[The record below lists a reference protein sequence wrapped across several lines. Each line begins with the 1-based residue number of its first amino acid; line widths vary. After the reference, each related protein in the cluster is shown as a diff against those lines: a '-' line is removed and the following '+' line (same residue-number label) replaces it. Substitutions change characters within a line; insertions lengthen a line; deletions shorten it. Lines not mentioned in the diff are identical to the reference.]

1 MSFPFSAWDY
11 RHYSLLHAEEEAAY
25 YNQFI
30 QLMEKKCLGPL
41 PAARGRP
48 RGSPSGQS
56 PEKGPRF
63 SSLSRQEHL
72 LYLRLLQ
79 MYQHRVVGEPTALEQ
94 EEIACLADL
103 HKRVVEEQKEFAA
116 SFKDLPDVRESYG
129 IIHPDALRFAKEC
142 LRRDL
147 ERLLHYPSHFEPH
160 SELPLDRLNESLP
173 RLLATPLQLGRCPV
187 LKRPALDEDCSVE
200 IDYGQLSRRFL
211 CEDTK
216 GAGVH
221 PSIGP
226 PSEDSMGFRLA
237 LEHRANVLLELET
250 MVVLLNNHGPE
261 FDSPWELPLCVKQD
275 AESGHNVACLDAAIP
290 SAAFSKRRK
299 NQLCYDFATRIC
311 MTCSSSITSKVT
323 PQAGQDAKE
332 EPELIDDLFGPVKD
346 METFGVEPKIVPL
359 SPPGGSEGAPQE
371 CSGAAPLSRGA
382 IEGAHLDCFSAAP
395 VPRGGNECAPPECSG
410 AAPFSMGGSEGAPP
424 EHSSAAPALKNIL
437 PDSAASPDRT
447 EVKLMSPRLRSSSR
461 SPTKRIPT
469 TPRGSAESACSCS
482 SRIVTRRA
490 KQQCAYC
497 SRRASESPIRS
508 PTPSSDGLVIDD
520 DLVID
525 EDEPPDEG
533 VGPVAQDVAP
543 AKRLEGV
550 VPTEQS
556 QTGGGDARP
565 SGAEPMER
573 VKPHSEMERL
583 PTATDKNVPDEG
595 TTSSALKT
603 DQDRSEESSGQKAS
617 ATDRVGSAQNAHA
630 GTGVGGGDGVPP
642 LPDSET
648 VCYHLWEM
656 GASRILL
663 RVRVHAVAEN
673 GNDRW
678 SVLPKLDYN
687 AKYGA
692 EAFTRAELV
701 RQMAHLV
708 FIPNSRLLRVR
719 VDVRSSKV
727 LLTEELGTGDLPT
740 LSSSFR
746 PDELFYRAS
755 YVLGRLSELGPG
767 HYILDHKKDRATV
780 QVLKT
785 AEDKGSLDLHTVVQQ
800 RTIALNADCLAGP
813 EEVLPLDPCVVLPVA
828 FRGNQIPAT
837 FPVKHR
843 ATKKAKRLAAST
855 GETSSP
861 PET

>member
-1 MSFPFSAWDY
+1 EHEFPV
-11 RHYSLLHAEEEAAY
+11 
-25 YNQFI
+25 Q
-30 QLMEKKCLGPL
+30 CLGLQALL
-41 PAARGRP
+41 PPACGGRGHLLQPVYSANGKEVPGTSTCCKR
-48 RGSPSGQS
+48 S
-56 PEKGPRF
+56 PE
-63 SSLSRQEHL
+63 
-72 LYLRLLQ
+72 
-79 MYQHRVVGEPTALEQ
+79 
-94 EEIACLADL
+94 DL
-103 HKRVVEEQKEFAA
+103 HKRVVEEQKEFVA
-116 SFKDLPDVRESYG
+116 SFRDLPDVRESYG
-129 IIHPDALRFAKEC
+129 IILPDALRFAKEC
-142 LRRDL
+142 LRQDL

-160 SELPLDRLNESLP
+160 SELPLDCLNESLP

-200 IDYGQLSRRFL
+200 IDYGQLARRFL

-216 GAGVH
+216 EAGVH

-226 PSEDSMGFRLA
+226 LSEDSVGFRLA

-250 MVVLLNNHGPE
+250 MVVLLDNHGPE
-261 FDSPWELPLCVKQD
+261 FDSPWELPLRVKQGAAHLQPLLLSCD
-275 AESGHNVACLDAAIP
+275 VESGHNVACLDAAIP

-311 MTCSSSITSKVT
+311 MTCPSSTSSKVT
-323 PQAGQDAKE
+323 PQAGQDTKE

-359 SPPGGSEGAPQE
+359 S
-371 CSGAAPLSRGA
+371 
-382 IEGAHLDCFSAAP
+382 
-395 VPRGGNECAPPECSG
+395 
-410 AAPFSMGGSEGAPP
+410 
-424 EHSSAAPALKNIL
+424 SSK
-437 PDSAASPDRT
+437 
-447 EVKLMSPRLRSSSR
+447 

-469 TPRGSAESACSCS
+469 TPKGSAESGCSCS

-497 SRRASESPIRS
+497 SRRANESPIRS

-533 VGPVAQDVAP
+533 VGPMAQDAAP
-543 AKRLEGV
+543 AERLEGV

-556 QTGGGDARP
+556 QTGGGDVQP
-565 SGAEPMER
+565 
-573 VKPHSEMERL
+573 SEMERL
-583 PTATDKNVPDEG
+583 PTAVDENVPDEPVVA
-595 TTSSALKT
+595 TACLLC
-603 DQDRSEESSGQKAS
+603 QMPRAS
-617 ATDRVGSAQNAHA
+617 ATTSGRWVRAASCCEFRRTPLQRTGTDRCPPSTASTAGPQDRRSEKFKSRCTNAAITTLHSITGA
-630 GTGVGGGDGVPP
+630 VLIQLDTGV
-642 LPDSET
+642 
-648 VCYHLWEM
+648 
-656 GASRILL
+656 A
-663 RVRVHAVAEN
+663 
-673 GNDRW
+673 W
-678 SVLPKLDYN
+678 SVLPKLEYN

-692 EAFTRAELV
+692 EAFTKAELV

-746 PDELFYRAS
+746 
-755 YVLGRLSELGPG
+755 LGPG

-785 AEDKGSLDLHTVVQQ
+785 AEDKGRSSLDLHTVVQQ
-800 RTIALNADCLAGP
+800 RTFALNADCLAGP

-837 FPVKHR
+837 FPVKRTFGPSLQLCCLHPAAGTATIESTACRLVWRHLSAPGDRFGCMGGMDAEHTGQECVPGTLLRCLHR
-843 ATKKAKRLAAST
+843 VFDRCFAPYDSHPSKVVPSGDRWRHTSRGVVLWVVSILAAGHRST
-855 GETSSP
+855 GPDGLDVVLEVMLEVTL
-861 PET
+861 EVVLDIIFDVILEVFLDVVLKVVLEVILGAVLDVNFDVVL

>member
-11 RHYSLLHAEEEAAY
+11 RHYSLLHAEEEATY
-25 YNQFI
+25 CNQFI
-30 QLMEKKCLGPL
+30 QLMEKKCLGPR

-48 RGSPSGQS
+48 RGSPGRQS

-103 HKRVVEEQKEFAA
+103 HKRVVEEQKEFVA
-116 SFKDLPDVRESYG
+116 SFRDLPDVRESYG

-142 LRRDL
+142 LRQDL

-160 SELPLDRLNESLP
+160 SELPLDCLNESLP

-200 IDYGQLSRRFL
+200 IDYGQLARRLL

-216 GAGVH
+216 EAGVH
-221 PSIGP
+221 PSIGVKL
-226 PSEDSMGFRLA
+226 EVGFHLA
-237 LEHRANVLLELET
+237 LFLYKDVLVHIESMMRCFWGSFTCGREYAD
-250 MVVLLNNHGPE
+250 V
-261 FDSPWELPLCVKQD
+261 
-275 AESGHNVACLDAAIP
+275 ESGHNVACLDAAIP

-311 MTCSSSITSKVT
+311 MTCPSSTSSKVT
-323 PQAGQDAKE
+323 PQAGQDTKE
-332 EPELIDDLFGPVKD
+332 EAELVDDLFGPVKD

-359 SPPGGSEGAPQE
+359 SPPGGSEEAQ
-371 CSGAAPLSRGA
+371 CSGAVPLPRGA
-382 IEGAHLDCFSAAP
+382 IEGAHLDCSSAAP
-395 VPRGGNECAPPECSG
+395 VPREGNERAPPECSG
-410 AAPFSMGGSEGAPP
+410 TAPLSRDGNEGAPP

-469 TPRGSAESACSCS
+469 TPKGSAESGCSCS

-490 KQQCAYC
+490 KQQCPYC

-533 VGPVAQDVAP
+533 VGPVAQDAAP
-543 AKRLEGV
+543 AERLEGV

-556 QTGGGDARP
+556 QTGGGDVQP
-565 SGAEPMER
+565 
-573 VKPHSEMERL
+573 SEMERL
-583 PTATDKNVPDEG
+583 PTAVHENVPDEG
-595 TTSSALKT
+595 TALSALKT
-603 DQDRSEESSGQKAS
+603 NQDSSEESSGQKAF

-630 GTGVGGGDGVPP
+630 GTG
-642 LPDSET
+642 
-648 VCYHLWEM
+648 
-656 GASRILL
+656 
-663 RVRVHAVAEN
+663 N
-673 GNDRW
+673 G
-678 SVLPKLDYN
+678 
-687 AKYGA
+687 
-692 EAFTRAELV
+692 
-701 RQMAHLV
+701 
-708 FIPNSRLLRVR
+708 
-719 VDVRSSKV
+719 
-727 LLTEELGTGDLPT
+727 
-740 LSSSFR
+740 
-746 PDELFYRAS
+746 
-755 YVLGRLSELGPG
+755 
-767 HYILDHKKDRATV
+767 
-780 QVLKT
+780 
-785 AEDKGSLDLHTVVQQ
+785 
-800 RTIALNADCLAGP
+800 
-813 EEVLPLDPCVVLPVA
+813 
-828 FRGNQIPAT
+828 
-837 FPVKHR
+837 
-843 ATKKAKRLAAST
+843 
-855 GETSSP
+855 
-861 PET
+861 